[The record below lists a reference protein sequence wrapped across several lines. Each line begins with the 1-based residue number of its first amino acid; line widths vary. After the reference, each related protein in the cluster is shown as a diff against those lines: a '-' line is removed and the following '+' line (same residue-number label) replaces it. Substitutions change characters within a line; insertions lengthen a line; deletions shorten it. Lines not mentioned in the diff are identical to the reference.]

1 MLFVKNVC
9 NFAAQMLYT
18 SAMTDIVLSSKENHI
33 KKLYS
38 RKMKKRIFLSL
49 ALMLTTF
56 VSMWAEDVSY
66 IYYKLSLSPLSRIEK
81 YEGTASNPTVL
92 TSTLLEK
99 SNEDNLDSGWYVLN
113 SSFTYDERIVISGNV
128 HLILCDGCTL
138 TAKQGIRINTDAT
151 LSIYAQSEKVGTMG
165 KLVAMET
172 HHDKA
177 AIGGNKDYEAG
188 GLFIHGGEIEAD
200 ADDGKYAAGI
210 GGGYGDGSGM
220 KAITIYSGKVTA
232 KGARYGA
239 GIGGGR
245 NNNYPCTINI
255 YGGDITADG
264 GRGGAGIG
272 GGMNRGNWP
281 VNIYGG
287 IVNATGHGLGIL
299 FDGSGAAGIGGGD
312 DATQTGRICIYDGT
326 VTAEGHNAAGIGGG
340 YKGKGGEIF
349 ISGGTVTAIAGL
361 FSAAIGGGWTS
372 EGGYVRISGGTVTA
386 DSHGTGGAAIGGGDE
401 ANGGTIEI
409 TGGHVTTKADKSKD
423 AAMKAYNIGSGQHK
437 KDQTIILGSNMCVKP
452 ESGLVVASQRI
463 EACWGK
469 VEPYYPLKS
478 QLWTVEVYA
487 CAHDT
492 ISYTIDDANKHMVHC
507 KHCEYTRSEEHSVV
521 APSTTCEKCGYGEG
535 ATICTLAF
543 PETSTAEVSGY
554 ATAGFQA
561 VQGRAIAMPAC
572 TKVPEGW
579 TFVGWLRQS
588 DAPSSIEAAD
598 SEGTLWQPGSLYI
611 VEGDEIFF
619 ARYRYDFTPTW
630 TWSDDLTTA
639 SLTIQAAGGE
649 PISVEQVTV
658 SDRTETA
665 ATDAADGSITATAT
679 ATYTHENTTYTF
691 SDTQKKVLSYNLS
704 LGEDDNTEALTTYN
718 GRSMNVAFTGRTL
731 YKDGSWNTLCLPF
744 YVEDISGSPLAG
756 ATVKELTDA
765 SFADGTLT
773 LTFADAA
780 SIKAGQAYLVK
791 WDSGTDLGPSD
802 LIFSGVT
809 LANYLSDDEISV
821 DDSGTATITFM
832 GTYKKQTLAAGDRTV
847 FYIGADNTLYY
858 PQSAVSI
865 GAQRAYFKLS
875 GLTVDEFSAGINSL
889 TLDFGDE
896 ETTGIINLTPSLS
909 SMGEGSADWYTLDGR
924 RLSGKAT
931 QKGIYINNGKK
942 VVIK

>member
-1 MLFVKNVC
+1 M
-9 NFAAQMLYT
+9 A
-18 SAMTDIVLSSKENHI
+18 
-33 KKLYS
+33 KK
-38 RKMKKRIFLSL
+38 IFLSL
-49 ALMLTTF
+49 ALLCALAQG
-56 VSMWAEDVSY
+56 SWAEDVSY
-66 IYYKLSLSPLSRIEK
+66 IYYKLSLFPLSRIEK
-81 YEGTASNPTVL
+81 FEGKANNPTVL
-92 TSTLLEK
+92 TSTLLK
-99 SNEDNLDSGWYVLN
+99 NSNEDNLDSGWYVLN

-151 LSIYAQSEKVGTMG
+151 LSIYAQSEKEGTMG
-165 KLVAMET
+165 KLVATET

-232 KGARYGA
+232 QGARYGA
-239 GIGGGR
+239 GIGGGK

-264 GRGGAGIG
+264 GAGGAGIG

-287 IVNATGHGLGIL
+287 IVNASGDGAGMLL
-299 FDGSGAAGIGGGD
+299 DGSGAAGIGGGD
-312 DATQTGRICIYDGT
+312 EGTQTGRVSIYGGT
-326 VTAEGHNAAGIGGG
+326 VTAEGNNAAGIGGG

-349 ISGGTVTAIAGL
+349 IYGGTVTANAGSY
-361 FSAAIGGGWTS
+361 SAGIGGGWQRD
-372 EGGYVRISGGTVTA
+372 GGYVRISGGTVTA
-386 DSHGTGGAAIGGGDE
+386 ENTGAGASIGGGDG
-401 ANGGTIEI
+401 ASGGTIEI
-409 TGGHVTTKADKSKD
+409 TGGRVIAKATKLYGESVHPAC
-423 AAMKAYNIGSGQHK
+423 NIGSGAGK
-437 KDQTIILGSNMCVKP
+437 NNQTIILGSNICVKS

-463 EACWGK
+463 EACKGPQSSPSSWHG
-469 VEPYYPLKS
+469 S

-492 ISYTIDDANKHMVHC
+492 VSYTINDASKHTIHC
-507 KHCEYTRSEEHSVV
+507 KHCEYTKNEEHSIV

-535 ATICTLAF
+535 TTICTLAF

-588 DAPSSIEAAD
+588 NAPSSIEAAD
-598 SEGTLWQPGSLYI
+598 SEATLWQPGSLYI

-619 ARYRYDFTPTW
+619 ARYRYDFTEMW
-630 TWSDDLTTA
+630 TWDDDLTTA
-639 SLTIQAAGGE
+639 SLTIQTAGGE
-649 PISVEQVTV
+649 PVSVEQVTV

-691 SDTQKKVLSYNLS
+691 SDTQKKVLSYNLP

-718 GRSMNVAFTGRTL
+718 GRSMNVTFTGRTL

-765 SFADGTLT
+765 DYNAETGTLK

-791 WDSGTDLGPSD
+791 WDSGADLGPSD

-847 FYIGADNTLYY
+847 FYIGSDNTLYY

-865 GAQRAYFKLS
+865 GAQRAYFKLN

-896 ETTGIINLTPSLS
+896 ETTTGIINLTSLS

-924 RLSGKAT
+924 RLSGKPA
-931 QKGIYINNGKK
+931 QKGIYINSGKK
-942 VVIK
+942 IVNK